1 MPTVECQLEYGASGR
16 FSCELDSERLIAVH
30 ASPEPLA
37 DVRGSVSRALQE
49 PCEFPAFE
57 RSVFPDDRLAL
68 VLDRYTPCAADV
80 IAEVWSVLARRGV
93 NPTDVTIVQPADF
106 KGQPLADPRAKLP
119 TAARHAVA
127 WHVHD
132 PTQHGGCAYLAS
144 TTSGERVY
152 LSRQVVE
159 ADVVVSIG
167 SLEYDSL
174 LGYRGTNSALYPGLS
189 NADAIRK
196 AHGQGHDEL
205 TPDDPRPLRQLVD
218 EIAWLLGTQFSIQVV
233 PGAGHGIAAV
243 IAGLAEPV
251 LDRGKE
257 LLARSWRLDVG
268 RRPELVIAAVD
279 SDAAGHSWPQ
289 LAAALDLA
297 RQVVARDG
305 RVVVLTEL
313 EEEPTD
319 GIRLIKESRAPR
331 DALQPIRAA
340 APPDLIAATQIAK
353 ALDWMNVYLVSR
365 LDPQLVED
373 LFMIPLSGPDEVSR
387 LIVGNESCAVIGG
400 AQHAAVRHV
409 VEPGAR
415 AS

>member
-1 MPTVECQLEYGASGR
+1 MPTLECQLAYGAHGR
-16 FSCELDSERLIAVH
+16 FSCELESERLVALH
-30 ASPEPLA
+30 ASPEPLP
-37 DVRGSVSRALQE
+37 DVRGSVSHALRQ
-49 PCEFPAFE
+49 PCDFPAFE
-57 RSVFPDDRLAL
+57 QSVFPDDRLAL

-80 IAEVWSVLARRGV
+80 IAEVWSILARRGLK
-93 NPTDVTIVQPADF
+93 PSDVTIVQPADF
-106 KGQPLADPRAKLP
+106 KGRPLDDPRAKLP
-119 TAARHAVA
+119 PAIRDEIE

-132 PTQHGGCAYLAS
+132 PLRGGECAYLAS

-159 ADVVVSIG
+159 ADMVVSIG

-205 TPDDPRPLRQLVD
+205 TPDDPRPLRQMVD

-233 PGAGHGIAAV
+233 PAARGGIAAV

-257 LLARSWRLDVG
+257 LLAQSWRMDVA

-279 SDAAGHSWPQ
+279 SDAAGHGWSQ
-289 LAAALDLA
+289 VAAALDMA

-313 EEEPTD
+313 EEEPSE

-340 APPDLIAATQIAK
+340 APPDLLAATRIAK

-373 LFMIPLSGPDEVSR
+373 LFMIPLSGPDEVAR

-409 VEPGAR
+409 G
-415 AS
+415 S